1 MLQHDNSKE
10 KSLTR
15 RFLLIL
21 GIVTFLAVLA
31 FGLIV
36 IFGDTFERAF
46 PKWERILFGSLIIV
60 YDFIRISRLFKKQ
73 PNEK

>member
-1 MLQHDNSKE
+1 MLTPYNDKE

-21 GIVTFLAVLA
+21 GIITFIA
-31 FGLIV
+31 FLILGLMI
-36 IFGDTFERAF
+36 IFWDKF
-46 PKWERILFGSLIIV
+46 PLDMPKYQRVLFGSLIIV
-60 YDFIRISRLFKKQ
+60 YDVIRISRLFKKQ

>member
-1 MLQHDNSKE
+1 MLQQYNDRE

-21 GIVTFLAVLA
+21 GIITFIAFLVL
-31 FGLIV
+31 GLMI
-36 IFGDTFERAF
+36 IFWDKF
-46 PKWERILFGSLIIV
+46 PLEMPKYQKVLFGSLIIV
-60 YDFIRISRLFKKQ
+60 YDVIRVSRLFKKQ

>member
-21 GIVTFLAVLA
+21 GIITFIA
-31 FGLIV
+31 FLILGLMI
-36 IFGDTFERAF
+36 IFWDKF
-46 PKWERILFGSLIIV
+46 PLDMPKYQRVLFGSLIIV
-60 YDFIRISRLFKKQ
+60 YDVIRISRLFKKQ